1 MQAKLQKA
9 AQIIAETKVP
19 NLPEEIIR
27 LKEELNKTYP
37 NTVTVANLIAH
48 NPELLGDFLTLVNTN
63 VTNEAT
69 QINDAKAAVN
79 VLGLDE
85 IYNIFLASSLTKVI
99 AQTPLE
105 KEILLHGAQAGL
117 AAAEL
122 SYWVQDVT
130 RSEAYIAG
138 LMQNVGAIYLSRT
151 SPEEYAELF
160 RSHLSNPINCI
171 DKEFD
176 LFETTHLHLGIF
188 IAKKWHIDSNV
199 YKSILMHHDQEFIQ
213 KTVSDA
219 KIRHIIGLIMTAN
232 FAVSSANGD
241 QYLTQEMKTYRDL
254 GLSAL
259 DLPENAMKAA
269 ISAVMKWGKSM
280 TKTPGGH

>member
-1 MQAKLQKA
+1 
-9 AQIIAETKVP
+9 
-19 NLPEEIIR
+19 
-27 LKEELNKTYP
+27 TYP

-63 VTNEAT
+63 VTNENT

-99 AQTPLE
+99 AQSQLE
-105 KEILLHGAQAGL
+105 KDILSHGAQAGL

-151 SPEEYAELF
+151 APEEYAELF
-160 RSHLSNPINCI
+160 NNHLTNPINCI
-171 DKEFD
+171 DKEFKY
-176 LFETTHLHLGIF
+176 FETTHLHLGIF
-188 IAKKWHIDSNV
+188 IAKKWHIDPTV

-213 KTVSDA
+213 KTAGDP
-219 KIRHIIGLIMTAN
+219 KIRHIIGLIMAAN
-232 FAVSSANGD
+232 YAVSSANGN

-259 DLPENAMKAA
+259 DLPDNAMKAA
-269 ISAVMKWGKSM
+269 MSAVMKWGKSM

>member
-1 MQAKLQKA
+1 MQAQVQKA
-9 AQIIAETKVP
+9 AQIIAEIKIP
-19 NLPEEIIR
+19 SIPEEIIR
-27 LKEELNKTYP
+27 LKEELNKTHP
-37 NTVTVANLIAH
+37 NTVTVANLISH
-48 NPELLGDFLTLVNTN
+48 NPVLLGDFLTLVNTN
-63 VTNEAT
+63 VTNEKT
-69 QINDAKAAVN
+69 EINDAKAAVN

-99 AQTPLE
+99 AQSPLE
-105 KEILLHGAQAGL
+105 KEVLLHGAQAGL

-122 SYWVQDVT
+122 SYWVHDVT

-138 LMQNVGAIYLSRT
+138 LMQNVGAIYLSRHA
-151 SPEEYAELF
+151 PEEYTEVF
-160 RSHLSNPINCI
+160 RNHLSNPVNCI
-171 DKEFD
+171 DKEFT
-176 LFETTHLHLGIF
+176 LYETTHAHLGIF
-188 IAKKWHIDSNV
+188 IAKKWHLNANV

-213 KTVSDA
+213 KTGSDS

-259 DLPENAMKAA
+259 ELPDNAMKAA